1 MGADRSRQAFDYVVV
16 GSGFGGGVSA
26 MRLAEKGYRVLVL
39 ERGKRFEDKDF
50 PRSNWNIRKFLWL
63 PFLRCFGIQQI
74 SLLNGVMVLRWSGVG
89 GGSIAYANV
98 LEIPDDR
105 LFAAPA
111 WRHLADWKSVL
122 MPHYHT
128 AQRMLGVSKNPR
140 LLEAD
145 AHLKEIATKMGRADT
160 FRPTNVGVFFG
171 PEGQEV
177 PDPYFGGQGPPRRG
191 CNFCGACMVGCRYN
205 GKNSL
210 PKNYLY
216 FAEKHGAE
224 ILPES
229 EVVDIR
235 PLAAPQSDG
244 ARYEVVYRRSTGWLF
259 RPARRIRAC
268 NVIVSGGV
276 LATLKLLFHCRD
288 TARSLPHISARLGDM
303 VRTNNESLTG
313 AFSRSLKVDYSK
325 GVAITSV
332 FQADNVTYIE
342 PVRYPNGSSLMKIL
356 TFPMA
361 ATDGGLPLAL
371 LKLLW
376 FALRHPLDFLRGWFL
391 PGWAARTTILLVM
404 QTEDNLMRLRQGRN
418 LFTLFRRGLVAERD
432 DGRAV
437 PARLPIADEATR
449 RLAAK
454 KDGFAGVSVGAALLN
469 IPLTAHIL
477 GGCPFGL
484 DAAEGVVG
492 LDCQVHNYPG
502 LYVVDASTVPANPG
516 INPSLTIAA
525 MAEYAISLIQP
536 KDGDS
541 TAATAARSG
550 QN

>member
-1 MGADRSRQAFDYVVV
+1 MGDDSSQQAFDYVVI
-16 GSGFGGGVSA
+16 GSGFGGSVAA
-26 MRLAEKGYRVLVL
+26 MRLAEKGYRVLIL

-50 PRSNWNIRKFLWL
+50 ARSNWNIRKFLWA
-63 PFLRCFGIQQI
+63 PVIRCFGVQQI

-89 GGSIAYANV
+89 GGSLAYANV

-122 MPHYHT
+122 MPHYHA
-128 AQRMLGVSKNPR
+128 AQRMLGVAQNPR

-145 AHLKEIATKMGRADT
+145 ASLKEIATELGRGDT
-160 FRPTNVGVFFG
+160 FRRTNVGVFFG
-171 PEGQEV
+171 PEGQDV
-177 PDPYFGGQGPPRRG
+177 PDPYFGGEGPPRRG

-210 PKNYLY
+210 MKNYLY
-216 FAEKHGAE
+216 FAEKYGAE
-224 ILPES
+224 IRPEAN
-229 EVVDIR
+229 VADIR
-235 PLAAPQSDG
+235 PLADPQSDG
-244 ARYEVVYRRSTGWLF
+244 ARYEVIYHRSTGWLF
-259 RPARRIRAC
+259 RPPRRIRAR
-268 NVIVSGGV
+268 NVVVSAGV
-276 LATLKLLFHCRD
+276 LATLKLLFDCRD
-288 TARSLPHISARLGDM
+288 ASRSLPGLSKRLGDM

-313 AFSRSLKVDYSK
+313 VTSRSRKVDYSK

-332 FQADNVTYIE
+332 FQADDVTHIE
-342 PVRYPNGSSLMKIL
+342 PVRYPNGSSLMKMI

-361 ATDGGLPLAL
+361 ATDGSLPVTLV
-371 LKLLW
+371 KLLG
-376 FALRHPLDFLRGWFL
+376 FALRHPLDFLRGYVL

-404 QTEDNLMRLRQGRN
+404 QTEDNLMRLRHGRN
-418 LFTLFRRGLVAERD
+418 LFTLFRRGLVAEHD
-432 DGRAV
+432 ADKTV

-454 KDGFAGVSVGAALLN
+454 TDGFAGVSTGAALLN

-492 LDCQVHNYPG
+492 LDCQAHNYPG

-525 MAEYAISLIQP
+525 MAEYAMSLIPP
-536 KDGDS
+536 KKPGS

>member
-1 MGADRSRQAFDYVVV
+1 MGADRARQAFDYVVV

-50 PRSNWNIRKFLWL
+50 PRSNWNVRKFLWL

-122 MPHYHT
+122 MPHYRT
-128 AQRMLGVSKNPR
+128 AQRMLGVAQNPR

-145 AHLKEIATKMGRADT
+145 AQLKEIATEMGRADT

-171 PEGQEV
+171 PEGQDV
-177 PDPYFGGQGPPRRG
+177 ADPYFGGEGPPRRG

-210 PKNYLY
+210 MKNYLY

-224 ILPES
+224 ILPEA
-229 EVVDIR
+229 EVADIR

-244 ARYEVVYRRSTGWLF
+244 ARYEVVYRRSTSWLF

-276 LATLKLLFHCRD
+276 LATLNLLFHCRD
-288 TARSLPHISARLGDM
+288 TARSLPQLSPHLGDM

-313 AFSRSLKVDYSK
+313 ALSRSRKVDYSK

-332 FQADNVTYIE
+332 FQADEVTHIE
-342 PVRYPNGSSLMKIL
+342 PVRYPNGSSLMRML

-361 ATDGGLPLAL
+361 ATDGGLPVTL

-376 FALRHPLDFLRGWFL
+376 FALRHPLDFLRMWFL

-418 LFTLFRRGLVAERD
+418 LFTLFRRGLVAEHDADRV
-432 DGRAV
+432 V
-437 PARLPIADEATR
+437 PARLPVADEATR
-449 RLAAK
+449 RLSARQG
-454 KDGFAGVSVGAALLN
+454 GFAAVSTGAGLLN

-477 GGCPFGL
+477 GGCPFGR

-525 MAEYAISLIQP
+525 MAEYAMSRIPP
-536 KDGDS
+536 KK
-541 TAATAARSG
+541 
-550 QN
+550 N

>member
-1 MGADRSRQAFDYVVV
+1 MGDDSSPQAFDYVVV

-26 MRLAEKGYRVLVL
+26 MRLAEKGHRVLVL

-50 PRSNWNIRKFLWL
+50 PRSNWNIWKFLWL

-128 AQRMLGVSKNPR
+128 AQRMLGVAQNPK

-145 AHLKEIATKMGRADT
+145 AQLKEIATELGRADT

-171 PEGQEV
+171 PEGQDV

-210 PKNYLY
+210 MKNYLY

-224 ILPES
+224 ILPEA
-229 EVVDIR
+229 EVADIR

-244 ARYEVVYRRSTGWLF
+244 ARYEVVYRRPTGWLF
-259 RPARRIRAC
+259 HPSRRIRAR

-276 LATLKLLFHCRD
+276 LATLRLLFHCRD
-288 TARSLPHISARLGDM
+288 TARSLPHLSPRLGDM

-313 AFSRSLKVDYSK
+313 ALSRSRKVDYSK

-332 FQADNVTYIE
+332 FQADDVTHIE
-342 PVRYPNGSSLMKIL
+342 PVRYPNGSSLMKML

-361 ATDGGLPLAL
+361 ATDGGLPVTL

-376 FALRHPLDFLRGWFL
+376 FALRHPLDFLRMWFL

-418 LFTLFRRGLVAERD
+418 LFTLFRRGLVAEHD
-432 DGRAV
+432 ADKVV

-449 RLAAK
+449 KLAAK
-454 KDGFAGVSVGAALLN
+454 TDGFAAVSTGAGLLN

-525 MAEYAISLIQP
+525 MAEYAMSLIPP
-536 KDGDS
+536 KKPGS
-541 TAATAARSG
+541 TAATAGRSG

>member
-1 MGADRSRQAFDYVVV
+1 MGADRSRQAFDYVVI

-50 PRSNWNIRKFLWL
+50 PRSNWNVRKFLWL
-63 PFLRCFGIQQI
+63 PALRFFGIQQI

-98 LEIPDDR
+98 LEIPDGR

-122 MPHYHT
+122 MPHYRT
-128 AQRMLGVSKNPR
+128 AQRMLGVAQNPR

-145 AHLKEIATKMGRADT
+145 AQLKEIATELGRADT

-171 PEGQEV
+171 PEGQDV

-210 PKNYLY
+210 MKNYLY

-224 ILPES
+224 ILPEA

-235 PLAAPQSDG
+235 PLAAPQPDG

-259 RPARRIRAC
+259 RPARRIRAR

-288 TARSLPHISARLGDM
+288 TARSLPRISAHLGDM

-313 AFSRSLKVDYSK
+313 AFGRSLKVDYSK

-332 FQADNVTYIE
+332 FQADDVTQIE
-342 PVRYPNGSSLMKIL
+342 PVRYPDGSSLMKLL

-361 ATDGGLPLAL
+361 ATDGGLPVTL

-376 FALRHPLDFLRGWFL
+376 FALRHPVDMLRSYVL

-418 LFTLFRRGLVAERD
+418 LFTLFRCGLVAEHDADRI
-432 DGRAV
+432 V
-437 PARLPIADEATR
+437 PARLPVADEATR

-454 KDGFAGVSVGAALLN
+454 RNGFAGLSAGAALLN

-477 GGCPFGL
+477 GGCPFGH

-525 MAEYAISLIQP
+525 MAEYAMNLIP
-536 KDGDS
+536 PNNGG

-550 QN
+550 RN

>member
-1 MGADRSRQAFDYVVV
+1 MGADRSRQVFDYVVV

-26 MRLAEKGYRVLVL
+26 MRLAEKGYHVLVL

-50 PRSNWNIRKFLWL
+50 PRSNWNIWKFLWL
-63 PFLRCFGIQQI
+63 PALRCFGIQQI

-128 AQRMLGVSKNPR
+128 AQRMLGVAQNPR

-145 AHLKEIATKMGRADT
+145 AHLKEIAAELGQADT

-171 PEGQEV
+171 PEGQDV

-210 PKNYLY
+210 MKNYLY
-216 FAEKHGAE
+216 FAEKYGAE
-224 ILPES
+224 IRPES
-229 EVVDIR
+229 EAVDIR
-235 PLAAPQSDG
+235 PLETPQPDD
-244 ARYEVVYRRSTGWLF
+244 ARYEVVYRRSTGCLF
-259 RPARRIRAC
+259 RPAHRVRAR
-268 NVIVSGGV
+268 NVVVSGGV

-288 TARSLPHISARLGDM
+288 TARSLPHLSPHLGDM

-313 AFSRSLKVDYSK
+313 ISSRNRKVDYSK

-332 FQADNVTYIE
+332 FQADEVTHIE
-342 PVRYPNGSSLMKIL
+342 PVRYPNGSSLMKML

-361 ATDGGLPLAL
+361 ATDGGLPVAL

-376 FALRHPLDFLRGWFL
+376 YDLRHPLDFLRVYVL

-404 QTEDNLMRLRQGRN
+404 QTEDKLMRLRQGRN
-418 LFTLFRRGLVAERD
+418 IFTLFRRGLVAEQDADRV
-432 DGRAV
+432 V
-437 PARLPIADEATR
+437 PARLPVADDATR

-454 KDGFAGVSVGAALLN
+454 TDGIPGANTGAALLN

-477 GGCPFGL
+477 GGCPLGQ

-492 LDCQVHNYPG
+492 IDCQVHNYPG

-525 MAEYAISLIQP
+525 MAEYAMSLIPP
-536 KDGDS
+536 KNAGA
-541 TAATAARSG
+541 TAASAARSG